1 MVPYFVGAA
10 LALAVAGYMYWKSTQ
25 ATGQVGRL
33 VGTETSRAA
42 DVHELARA
50 AADAAGP
57 GAFSHR
63 VELKGTAV
71 PGPRGLLTSEITDT
85 TCLWYRHKVTHH
97 YQESYRTKEGD
108 RRTRRKEEVVVDN
121 ASKQSFR
128 LRDESGE
135 ITLVPT
141 ARVNGPR
148 KVASEFRQD
157 EGGRGTKVQLGRF
170 SMTLPT
176 SGDRTIGYEYEEW
189 VLQPDTQIFVSGE
202 AFDDRGELEVRGPQ
216 GPDKMLISTRSE
228 EELIEHHQGET
239 TKARIFAGLAVV
251 AAVVLVVLAFVLP

>member
-1 MVPYFVGAA
+1 VVPYFVGAA
-10 LALAVAGYMYWKSTQ
+10 VALAVAGYMWWQSKQ

-33 VGTETSRAA
+33 IGTETSRAA
-42 DVHELARA
+42 DVHELAKA
-50 AADAAGP
+50 AAEAAGP

-71 PGPRGLLTSEITDT
+71 PGKRGLLTSEITDT
-85 TCLWYRHKVTHH
+85 ECLWYRHKVTHH
-97 YQESYRTKEGD
+97 FQESYRTKDGD
-108 RRTRRKEEVVVDN
+108 RRTRRKEEVVSDN
-121 ASKQSFR
+121 SSKQSFL

-157 EGGRGTKVQLGRF
+157 EGARGSKVQLGRF

-189 VLQPDTQIFVSGE
+189 VLLPDTSIFVSGE
-202 AFDDRGELEVRGPQ
+202 AFDDRGDLEVRGPK
-216 GPDKMLISTRSE
+216 GADKMLISTRSE
-228 EELIEHHQGET
+228 EDLIEHHQGET
-239 TKARIFAGLAVV
+239 RKNQIFAGLAVV